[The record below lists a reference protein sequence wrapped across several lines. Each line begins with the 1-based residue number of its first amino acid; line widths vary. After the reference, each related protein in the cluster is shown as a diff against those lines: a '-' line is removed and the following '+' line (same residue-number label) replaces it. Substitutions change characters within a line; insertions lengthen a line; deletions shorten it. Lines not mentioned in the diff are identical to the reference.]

1 MSAQDVIKDGQND
14 INRNILSTD
23 DIMSKS
29 GELDYRDKLI
39 TISISATIK
48 NTLKKHHTRSIIMI
62 LVKYCQKLGDEG
74 NDR

>member
-1 MSAQDVIKDGQND
+1 MN
-14 INRNILSTD
+14 